1 MKYTLSLTRA
11 YAIVPITSVVTAAL
25 FLFAPLAI
33 AIELNDVTEAVA
45 EHERAL
51 QRVSFTMR
59 IEGSRRIGEDS
70 GEMFDF
76 VHTQHVI
83 SEFGG
88 RLLVELSG
96 PNLKTLN
103 GVRKEVETMAKGT
116 YDGTEAR
123 FESGF
128 EKPLETE
135 PVISYFEERRARFEF
150 GSVIPLG
157 GVIDRNRNSIPFDI
171 DPLEILTHRNHK
183 PVSTILQT
191 PGCSIVTPETY
202 DGYDVIV
209 VETAVAEREQ
219 NFKGRF
225 YIAPKL
231 GFYVVRKATLIQ
243 FPMHD
248 WIEFNKVECADFIE
262 VEPGIWLPQRA
273 IIESTAPTE
282 ENARENTQPPLAWR
296 YKVSNSDWVLNPEVS
311 DATFKMS
318 FSDGIFVEDKITGTA
333 FRQAGVTDEAVARQV
348 ASPHP
353 PQAESSDTFI
363 VANLIVLGVL
373 VGGFL
378 VYWLRFR

>member
-1 MKYTLSLTRA
+1 MRYTLSLTRA
-11 YAIVPITSVVTAAL
+11 YAIVPITSVVAAAL

-59 IEGSRRIGEDS
+59 IEGSRPTGDDS

-96 PNLKTLN
+96 PKLKTLN
-103 GVRKEVETMAKGT
+103 GVRKEIETMAKGT

-123 FESGF
+123 FEFGF
-128 EKPLETE
+128 EKPLEVLE
-135 PVISYFEERRARFEF
+135 
-150 GSVIPLG
+150 

-171 DPLEILTHRNHK
+171 DPLEILTHRDHK

-209 VETAVAEREQ
+209 IETAVAEREQ

-273 IIESTAPTE
+273 IIESTVPTE

-296 YKVSNSDWVLNPEVS
+296 FKVSNSDWVLNPEVS
-311 DATFKMS
+311 DTTFKMS
-318 FSDGIFVEDKITGTA
+318 FSDGIFVEDKIAGTT
-333 FRQAGVTDEAVARQV
+333 FRQAAITDEAVTRQV

-353 PQAESSDTFI
+353 PQAESRDTFI
-363 VANLIVLGVL
+363 VANLIVVGVL
-373 VGGFL
+373 AVGFSI
-378 VYWLRFR
+378 YWLKFR